1 MKIEQLY
8 TDRVITRYAYR
19 NCLAELIDSVEYGRL
34 KNKKEILL
42 FLKACLNDVRMFM
55 ENGSKC
61 QTLIKY
67 DSKGK
72 PCEMELKD
80 PNYSVMA
87 DKKAQVAGILCDMLF
102 GGK

>member
-8 TDRVITRYAYR
+8 TDRVITRQAYR

-55 ENGSKC
+55 ENGSNC
-61 QTLIKY
+61 LTLIKY

-72 PCEMELKD
+72 PCKMELKD
-80 PNYSVMA
+80 PYHSVVA
-87 DKKAQVAGILCDMLF
+87 EKKAQVAGILCDMLL